1 MTWADMVDD
10 DLEWDIRNE
19 TSMIPLNCPQ
29 AASACSSP
37 SAKCQESSGPEE
49 KSSPPRECP
58 SLTVEG
64 RVSVL
69 EKLLEQ
75 VLINS
80 AETQSNISVISQTL
94 VGLKGDQ
101 KLKGLASSSK
111 QADSVP
117 QKPQPTSKAHAG
129 SSKENT
135 PGQSSG
141 PVSGE
146 KLGTPQASKRKS
158 KKLRNVTSSG
168 TPVQGSLS
176 A

>member
-19 TSMIPLNCPQ
+19 TSMVPLNCPQ

-37 SAKCQESSGPEE
+37 SAKCQESSGPVE

-168 TPVQGSLS
+168 TPVQGSPS